1 MKPSAATPGAQPA
14 GQQTKGSWLLWIFV
28 IIAFLILISAWT
40 VLIIIATRNQ
50 PEIPE
55 TGGLLE
61 QINGL
66 VALRR

>member
-1 MKPSAATPGAQPA
+1 MRPSAATPAAQPA

-61 QINGL
+61 PINGL